1 MILSDDDTIVVEDD
15 AVSIKNC
22 EELDIVF
29 TNEDTDDE
37 DCSAEVE
44 RSNIKDDDADD
55 DVIVYDPITDS
66 EELATVNEEYIDVE
80 GNNTNDDGSEEDSI
94 IVDFCELDTES
105 INDGEVIT
113 VEEYSIDVVASIED
127 VASIDED
134 RRIDVERSVL
144 CVGEAMIS
152 EDDIA

>member
-37 DCSAEVE
+37 DCSAEGE

-80 GNNTNDDGSEEDSI
+80 GNTTNDDGSEEDSI

-113 VEEYSIDVVASIED
+113 LSLIHI
-127 VASIDED
+127 
-134 RRIDVERSVL
+134 
-144 CVGEAMIS
+144 
-152 EDDIA
+152 